1 MIYLNN
7 AATSWPKADG
17 LSDYMS
23 RVIEGI
29 PVHGS
34 RATGNGEHIVSM
46 NARQELAQLMGIS
59 DCARISYMENGT
71 HGLNT
76 ALLGYAWEEG
86 DVILTSAAEHNSVLR
101 PLCWLRKNR
110 GVHEVILP
118 VQEDGRIKMECL
130 SDALKQYRPKMVVIT
145 HASNVTGAVNPLEEI
160 VALAHKAGA
169 VVLADACQSLGI
181 IPVLPQQW
189 GVDMLAFTGH
199 KYLLGPQGTGGIY
212 VREGITLDP
221 VMTGGT
227 GIFSDEEE
235 MPSQMPLRL
244 EAGTQNEQGFQGLG
258 WSVNWLKNHPMNPQ
272 KLMEWCEELEDALQG
287 LGVQMIPVR
296 GTRTPVLS
304 FTVPGY
310 IPEDIGDILYGSY
323 DIICRT
329 GLHCAPLI
337 LPYLGLGKK
346 GSVRISMSRFTTR
359 EELEAFLQAIK
370 EIVSE

>member
-7 AATSWPKADG
+7 AATSWPKAKG
-17 LSDYMS
+17 LAGYMS
-23 RVIEGI
+23 RVIDGI

-34 RATGNGEHIVSM
+34 RATGNGETVESR
-46 NARQELAQLMGIS
+46 NARKELAQLMEIS
-59 DCARISYMENGT
+59 DCTRISYMENGT

-76 ALLGYAWEEG
+76 ALLGYTWEEG

-101 PLCWLRKNR
+101 PLWWLKKNR
-110 GVHEVILP
+110 GVEYVILP
-118 VQEDGRIKMECL
+118 VQGDGRIKMECL
-130 SDALKQYRPKMVVIT
+130 SEALQQYHPKMVVIT

-160 VALAHKAGA
+160 TALAHKAGA

-212 VREGITLDP
+212 VREGIMLDP

-235 MPSQMPLRL
+235 MPAQMPLRL

-258 WSVNWLKNHPMNPQ
+258 WSVNWLKNHPMNPP
-272 KLMEWCEELEDALQG
+272 KWMEWCEELEDVLQG
-287 LGVQMIPVR
+287 LGVRTIPVR

-310 IPEDIGDILYGSY
+310 TPEEIGDILYGSY

-337 LPYLGLGKK
+337 LPYLGLGKQ

>member
-17 LSDYMS
+17 LADYMS
-23 RVIEGI
+23 RVIDGI

-34 RATGNGEHIVSM
+34 RATGNGETVKSM
-46 NARQELAQLMGIS
+46 DARRELAKLMGIS
-59 DCARISYMENGT
+59 DCTRISYMENGT

-76 ALLGYAWEEG
+76 ALLGYTWKEG

-101 PLCWLRKNR
+101 PLWWLKKNR
-110 GVHEVILP
+110 GVEYVILP
-118 VQEDGRIKMECL
+118 VQEDGRIRMQCL
-130 SDALKQYRPKMVVIT
+130 QEALQQYHPKMVVIT

-160 VALAHKAGA
+160 TALAHKEGA

-199 KYLLGPQGTGGIY
+199 KYLLGPQGTGGLY

-258 WSVNWLKNHPMNPQ
+258 WSVNWLNDHPLNSAD
-272 KLMEWCEELEDALQG
+272 LMTRFEELEDALQG
-287 LGVQMIPVR
+287 LGVQTIPVK
-296 GTRTPVLS
+296 GMRTPVLS

-310 IPEDIGDILYGSY
+310 TPDEIGDILYGSY

-337 LPYLGLGKK
+337 FPYLSLGKQ

>member
-7 AATSWPKADG
+7 AATSWPKAEG
-17 LSDYMS
+17 LAAYMG
-23 RVIEGI
+23 RVIDGI

-34 RATGNGEHIVSM
+34 RATGNGETVESM
-46 NARQELAQLMGIS
+46 NARQELAKLMGIS
-59 DCARISYMENGT
+59 DSTRISYMENGT

-76 ALLGYAWEEG
+76 ALLGYAWKEG

-101 PLCWLRKNR
+101 PLWWLKKNR
-110 GVHEVILP
+110 GVEYVILP
-118 VQEDGRIKMECL
+118 VQEDGRIKMKCFQ
-130 SDALKQYRPKMVVIT
+130 DALQQYHPKVVVIT

-160 VALAHKAGA
+160 TALAHEAGS

-181 IPVLPQQW
+181 VPVLPQQW

-199 KYLLGPQGTGGIY
+199 KYLLGPQGTGGLY

-221 VMTGGT
+221 VVTGGT

-258 WSVNWLKNHPMNPQ
+258 WSVNWLNNHPLNTA
-272 KLMEWCEELEDALQG
+272 KLQAWFEELEESLQG
-287 LGVQMIPVR
+287 LGVRIIPVR

-310 IPEDIGDILYGSY
+310 TPEEIGDILYGSY

-337 LPYLGLGKK
+337 LPYLGLGKQ

-359 EELEAFLQAIK
+359 AELEAFLQAIK

>member
-17 LSDYMS
+17 LADFMS
-23 RVIEGI
+23 RVIDGI

-34 RATGNGEHIVSM
+34 RATGNGETVKSM
-46 NARQELAQLMGIS
+46 DARQELAKLMEIS
-59 DCARISYMENGT
+59 DSTRISYMENGT

-76 ALLGYAWEEG
+76 ALLGYTWEEG
-86 DVILTSAAEHNSVLR
+86 DVVLTSAAEHNSVLR
-101 PLCWLRKNR
+101 PLWWLKKNR
-110 GVHEVILP
+110 GVRYVVLP
-118 VQEDGRIKMECL
+118 VQKDGRIDLKCL
-130 SDALKQYRPKMVVIT
+130 QEALQQYHPKMVAIT
-145 HASNVTGAVNPLEEI
+145 HASNVTGAVNPLEELT
-160 VALAHKAGA
+160 ALAHKAGA
-169 VVLADACQSLGI
+169 VVLADTCQSLGI
-181 IPVLPQQW
+181 VPVLPKQW
-189 GVDMLAFTGH
+189 GVDLLAFTGH
-199 KYLLGPQGTGGIY
+199 KYLLGPQGTGGLY

-235 MPSQMPLRL
+235 MPAQMPLRF

-258 WSVNWLKNHPMNPQ
+258 WSVNWLNAHPLDLSE
-272 KLMEWCEELEDALQG
+272 LMAWAKEIEETLQS
-287 LGVQMIPVR
+287 LGVHTIAVDGR
-296 GTRTPVLS
+296 RTPVLS

-310 IPEDIGDILYGSY
+310 TPEEIGDILYGSY

-337 LPYLGLGKK
+337 LPYLGLEKQ
-346 GSVRISMSRFTTR
+346 GSVRISLSRFTTR
-359 EELEAFLQAIK
+359 EEVEAFLQAIK

>member
-17 LSDYMS
+17 LADYMS
-23 RVIEGI
+23 RVIDGI

-34 RATGNGEHIVSM
+34 RATGNGETVKSM
-46 NARQELAQLMGIS
+46 DARRELAKLMGIS
-59 DCARISYMENGT
+59 DCTRISYMENGT

-76 ALLGYAWEEG
+76 ALLGYTWKEG

-101 PLCWLRKNR
+101 PLWWLKKNR
-110 GVHEVILP
+110 GVEYVILP
-118 VQEDGRIKMECL
+118 VQEGGRIRMQCL
-130 SDALKQYRPKMVVIT
+130 QDALQQYHPKMVVIT

-160 VALAHKAGA
+160 TALAHKEGA

-189 GVDMLAFTGH
+189 GVDMLAF
-199 KYLLGPQGTGGIY
+199 LY

-258 WSVNWLKNHPMNPQ
+258 WSVNWLNDHPLNSAD
-272 KLMEWCEELEDALQG
+272 LMARFEELEDALQG
-287 LGVQMIPVR
+287 LGVQTIPVK
-296 GTRTPVLS
+296 GMRTPVLS

-310 IPEDIGDILYGSY
+310 TPDEIGDILYGSY

-337 LPYLGLGKK
+337 FPYLSLGKQ

-359 EELEAFLQAIK
+359 AELEAFLQAIK

>member
-7 AATSWPKADG
+7 AATSWPKAKG
-17 LSDYMS
+17 LAGYMS
-23 RVIEGI
+23 RVIDGI

-34 RATGNGEHIVSM
+34 RATGNGETVESR
-46 NARQELAQLMGIS
+46 NARQELAQLMEIS
-59 DCARISYMENGT
+59 DCTRISYMENGT

-76 ALLGYAWEEG
+76 ALLGYTWEEG

-101 PLCWLRKNR
+101 PLWWLKKNR
-110 GVHEVILP
+110 GVEYVILP

-130 SDALKQYRPKMVVIT
+130 SEALQQYHPKMVVIT

-160 VALAHKAGA
+160 TALAHKAGA

-212 VREGITLDP
+212 VREGIMLDP

-235 MPSQMPLRL
+235 MPAQSGSRHT
-244 EAGTQNEQGFQGLG
+244 ERTGISGA
-258 WSVNWLKNHPMNPQ
+258 WLVG
-272 KLMEWCEELEDALQG
+272 KLAEESSDESPKMD
-287 LGVQMIPVR
+287 GVVR
-296 GTRTPVLS
+296 GTGGCAAGTWRAYHTGEGHAHTCAVVYGPR
-304 FTVPGY
+304 
-310 IPEDIGDILYGSY
+310 LY
-323 DIICRT
+323 T
-329 GLHCAPLI
+329 G
-337 LPYLGLGKK
+337 GNW
-346 GSVRISMSRFTTR
+346 
-359 EELEAFLQAIK
+359 
-370 EIVSE
+370 